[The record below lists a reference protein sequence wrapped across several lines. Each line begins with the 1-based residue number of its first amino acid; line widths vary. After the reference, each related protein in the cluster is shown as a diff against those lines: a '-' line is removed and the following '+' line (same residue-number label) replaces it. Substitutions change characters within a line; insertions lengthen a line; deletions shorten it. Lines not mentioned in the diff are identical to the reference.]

1 MGDELGVTG
10 ADEPRHGGMAR
21 AVSLLFALLLGA
33 CAGVLPGVAPDL
45 KGIRNV
51 GIITAF
57 GDMFH
62 VQKVGITVFGSDFK
76 EFSVASWGIDD
87 MVIGKVRTL
96 LGRRFNV
103 KPVNYQKSVFAT
115 SKWGGIGAMVQ
126 EAVSPAG
133 VNSYVV
139 LTKGVSKVG
148 ATNQFVSGLG
158 ILGTS
163 GGLIGSDKQTVHAL
177 YYVTLVDGREF
188 SRLGSTPSLLPGEAA
203 IDPIRMTFLKGPHRE
218 VDQ

>member
-51 GIITAF
+51 GIITVF

-103 KPVNYQKSVFAT
+103 KPVNY
-115 SKWGGIGAMVQ
+115 
-126 EAVSPAG
+126 
-133 VNSYVV
+133 
-139 LTKGVSKVG
+139 
-148 ATNQFVSGLG
+148 
-158 ILGTS
+158 
-163 GGLIGSDKQTVHAL
+163 
-177 YYVTLVDGREF
+177 
-188 SRLGSTPSLLPGEAA
+188 
-203 IDPIRMTFLKGPHRE
+203 
-218 VDQ
+218 